1 MSKKKAFSGSTM
13 TLKDFHGGSIPS
25 DLPLPSAPG
34 VIVRP
39 SDRSGFDRQ
48 GGWGNRQDHHRL
60 RPGSSGS
67 TRNFDEKTPF
77 FSHNTHIGRNF
88 DEDERKPLD
97 GVSAPRRTFS
107 DESIQ
112 APVTRVET
120 RVSSRQV
127 ATGGGSHFP
136 GSSTGSH
143 GLRYNEPSHP
153 GLNPPNSVGGSY
165 PNAWTARKEAAAGVA
180 VNEPVHSVWIGGSV
194 PVSKFAQASALEKVS
209 SGMWQTKLA
218 SLNQMESENVGH
230 SEMPSGTMR
239 GNEYYDASSA
249 RHAERSLTVEDGSR
263 GYERVRSPVYPEEKD
278 RGLVNYNDGV
288 KMAPSIGSDL
298 QQALAPEVSERPKL
312 KLLPRTKPS
321 ENLEPPAVDRQ
332 VYQPQLHIE
341 SACVDSVSELHGN
354 VAHSRP
360 GSAGPESGNRAGERP
375 KLNLKPRTQP
385 IEQLEGISESERKAL
400 FGGARP
406 RELVLKERGIDD
418 LSVTEHD
425 LGQPQNRVK
434 FDASKTQTISAHA
447 TSIRYGG
454 KVENP
459 PLDHRIGKTN
469 ERRDDRVDVER
480 GDAQRRNWRNDN
492 RRNIRENEKPQQ
504 QGRPPSPETWRKL
517 AEPPK
522 QDPQGLRFGKAA
534 SALELAQAFSKSV
547 SDPKAADRVSGQ
559 RGLPGR
565 TQIPFSRLTGPSPRP
580 QINGY

>member
-39 SDRSGFDRQ
+39 SDCAGFDRQ
-48 GGWGNRQDHHRL
+48 GSWGNRQDHHRL

-107 DESIQ
+107 DDSIQ
-112 APVTRVET
+112 APLTRVEP
-120 RVSSRQV
+120 RVPSRQV
-127 ATGGGSHFP
+127 PTGGGSQFP
-136 GSSTGSH
+136 GSDSSSH
-143 GLRYNEPSHP
+143 GVRYNELSHP
-153 GLNPPNSVGGSY
+153 GLNPPNSDGGLY
-165 PNAWTARKEAAAGVA
+165 PNAWTARKEAAAGVG
-180 VNEPVHSVWIGGSV
+180 VNEPVHSVWTGGSV

-209 SGMWQTKLA
+209 SGRWQTKLA
-218 SLNQMESENVGH
+218 SKNQMEVENAGH
-230 SEMPSGTMR
+230 LEMPNGTMT
-239 GNEYYDASSA
+239 GNQYFDASLA

-263 GYERVRSPVYPEEKD
+263 GYERVRSLVYPEEKD
-278 RGLVNYNDGV
+278 RGLVYYNDGV
-288 KMAPSIGSDL
+288 KMAPSVGSDL
-298 QQALAPEVSERPKL
+298 PQAMAPEVSERPKL
-312 KLLPRTKPS
+312 RLLPRTKPV
-321 ENLEPPAVDRQ
+321 ENLEPPDRQ
-332 VYQPQLHIE
+332 AYQLQPTID
-341 SACVDSVSELHGN
+341 SARVASVSELYGN
-354 VAHSRP
+354 VAHPRP
-360 GSAGPESGNRAGERP
+360 GSAGPESENQAGERP

-406 RELVLKERGIDD
+406 RELVLKERGIDNIP
-418 LSVTEHD
+418 VTEHD

-434 FDASKTQTISAHA
+434 YDAPTTQTISAHA

-459 PLDHRIGKTN
+459 PLDHWIGKTN
-469 ERRDDRVDVER
+469 ERRDNRVDVER
-480 GDAQRRNWRNDN
+480 DDAQRRNWRNDN

-504 QGRPPSPETWRKL
+504 QERPPSPETWCKP

-522 QDPQGLRFGKAA
+522 QDAQGLRFGKAA
-534 SALELAQAFSKSV
+534 SAVELAQAFSRSV
-547 SDPKAADRVSGQ
+547 SDPKAADHVSGQ

-565 TQIPFSRLTGPSPRP
+565 TQIPFSRLTGPSSRP